1 MIRSSLIRCSLE
13 EIVSSFRKSSSSQS
27 DKRSPLICCWRN
39 VSEYCS
45 KPIASRRRTSCGRTM
60 CEYIKSLSIY
70 YKHLLVNKK
79 VCMQHQIRTLIIM
92 PVMAACIAWHCVN
105 VLAAHATIIVF
116 ILSAKRRYIILC
128 CIVTP
133 RVQLKQSCKSYYSEQ
148 WAIIA
153 LLWLLVVVMDEVNV
167 HWMMMYSIPNESMPS
182 VMTKH
187 WLTRCALMTASY
199 LHNFRL

>member
-60 CEYIKSLSIY
+60 CKYIKSLSIY
-70 YKHLLVNKK
+70 YKHLLVNKR

-105 VLAAHATIIVF
+105 MLAAHAAIIVF
-116 ILSAKRRYIILC
+116 TLSAKRRRYIIWC

-133 RVQLKQSCKSYYSEQ
+133 RMQLKAAKLLFWAVSYNCITITSSGGDGRGQ
-148 WAIIA
+148 
-153 LLWLLVVVMDEVNV
+153 
-167 HWMMMYSIPNESMPS
+167 
-182 VMTKH
+182 
-187 WLTRCALMTASY
+187 CALDDDVFYTKRINA
-199 LHNFRL
+199 